1 MLQNICIEKYSKLE
15 KERNKVMAMPE
26 FQNWMKE
33 LGVSSLYEDRSS
45 KIKANDLQ
53 SQYDVKLYSK
63 LNLGV

>member
-33 LGVSSLYEDRSS
+33 LRVSSLYEDRSC

-53 SQYDVKLYSK
+53 SQYNVKLYSK